1 MEVIALTMFVSLCLV
16 ACSLLLLAFTLR
28 QRSHE
33 QSDRLALLPMEDDHA
48 AIVHAA
54 VVHAAVVHAAVVHA
68 PTDHAPTDDARKT
81 EK

>member
-33 QSDRLALLPMEDDHA
+33 QSDRLALLPMEDDD
-48 AIVHAA
+48 
-54 VVHAAVVHAAVVHA
+54 A
-68 PTDHAPTDDARKT
+68 PRDDARKT

>member
-1 MEVIALTMFVSLCLV
+1 MFVSLCLV

-48 AIVHAA
+48 
-54 VVHAAVVHAAVVHA
+54 
-68 PTDHAPTDDARKT
+68 PTDHAPIDRAPADDARKT
-81 EK
+81 ET

>member
-48 AIVHAA
+48 
-54 VVHAAVVHAAVVHA
+54 
-68 PTDHAPTDDARKT
+68 PTDHAPIDRAPADDARKT
-81 EK
+81 ET

>member
-1 MEVIALTMFVSLCLV
+1 LEVIALTMFVSLCLV

-48 AIVHAA
+48 
-54 VVHAAVVHAAVVHA
+54 
-68 PTDHAPTDDARKT
+68 PTDHAPIDRAPADDARKT
-81 EK
+81 ET

>member
-33 QSDRLALLPMEDDHA
+33 QSDRLALLPMEDD
-48 AIVHAA
+48 
-54 VVHAAVVHAAVVHA
+54 A
-68 PTDHAPTDDARKT
+68 PRNDARKT
-81 EK
+81 ET

>member
-1 MEVIALTMFVSLCLV
+1 MFVSLCLV

-48 AIVHAA
+48 AID
-54 VVHAAVVHAAVVHA
+54 HA
-68 PTDHAPTDDARKT
+68 PTDHALIDHAPTDRAPADEARKT
-81 EK
+81 ET